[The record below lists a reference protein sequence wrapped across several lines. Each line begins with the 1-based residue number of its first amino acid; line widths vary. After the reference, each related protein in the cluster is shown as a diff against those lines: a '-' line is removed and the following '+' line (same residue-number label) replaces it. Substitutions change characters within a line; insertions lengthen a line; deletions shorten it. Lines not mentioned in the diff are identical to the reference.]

1 MVRERAERLCMMN
14 LWKGERPLKEF
25 NTTAVCIP
33 DEHYMVDLSER
44 VQEIRKLVDDGKYF
58 TINRPRQYGKTT
70 TINELYKVL
79 VTENVVISLDFQ
91 SIENG
96 SFKDGGEFSRAFAR
110 IVLDAE
116 EFDDLSIPETIIR
129 GFKEL
134 VEKPSDQV
142 KMDDLFRVFRMWFRE
157 EKKPIV
163 LIIDEVDSATN
174 NQVFWDFLSQ
184 LRSLYLKRANSN
196 RVKTFQSVILA
207 GVTDVRQL
215 KKITQSEGEHK
226 ENTPWNI
233 AADFTIDMSLSESGI
248 QGMLDE
254 YEADHHTGMDTAAI
268 AKQIRAYTNGY
279 PFLVSRICQLLDKGR
294 IPDFG
299 NLPDAWTQDG
309 IDAAVRTI
317 LSEENTLFDT
327 LMGELKA
334 MPELCRQLKEILFEG
349 KTIPNLPDNAQQK
362 RLRKVGLIINDH
374 HTVAIANRIF
384 EMRLYNF
391 FIGESLFAGELRGN
405 ALNNKPEFI
414 REGKLDVPLIMK
426 QFVETQKV
434 IRKLDDEEA
443 ERKFIEEEGREKFL
457 TYLWLIING
466 VGTFSVEEQTRD
478 RKRMDVVIHYCGM
491 RYIIELKIWHGESR
505 NEEGE
510 KQILGY
516 MNRFGLKTGYM
527 LSFNFNKNKEPG
539 VHEVHIGD
547 KLLYEGVV

>member
-1 MVRERAERLCMMN
+1 M
-14 LWKGERPLKEF
+14 KKF

-44 VQEIRKLVDDGKYF
+44 VQEIKKLVNDGKYF

-70 TINELYKVL
+70 TINELYRVL
-79 VTENVVISLDFQ
+79 VMENVVISLDFQ

-116 EFDDLSIPETIIR
+116 EFDGLSIPETIIR

-174 NQVFWDFLSQ
+174 NQVFLDFLAQ
-184 LRSLYLKRANSN
+184 LRFLYLKRANN
-196 RVKTFQSVILA
+196 NKVKTFQSVILA
-207 GVTDVRQL
+207 GVTDVKYL
-215 KKITQSEGEHK
+215 KRKIRPEDEHK
-226 ENTPWNI
+226 ENSPWNI

-248 QGMLDE
+248 QGMLNE
-254 YEADHHTGMDTAAI
+254 YEADHHTGMDTEVI
-268 AKQIRAYTNGY
+268 AKQIREYTNGY
-279 PFLVSRICQLLDKGR
+279 PFLVSRICQLLDEGR
-294 IPDFG
+294 IPGFG
-299 NLPDAWTQDG
+299 NLPDAWTQEG
-309 IDAAVRTI
+309 IDASVKMI
-317 LSEENTLFDT
+317 LGEENTLFDS
-327 LMGELKA
+327 LMGKLRT
-334 MPELCRQLKEILFEG
+334 MPELRGQLKRILFEG
-349 KTIPNLPDNAQQK
+349 ETIPNLPDNEEQK
-362 RLRKVGLIINDH
+362 QLRMYGFIVNDH
-374 HTVAIANRIF
+374 NTVAVANRIF

-391 FIGESLFAGELRGN
+391 FIGESRFAEELRGN
-405 ALNNKPEFI
+405 ALDNKPEFI
-414 REGKLDVPLIMK
+414 KGGKLDIPLIMK
-426 QFVETQKV
+426 RFIETQKI

-443 ERKFIEEEGREKFL
+443 EKKFIEEEGREKFL
-457 TYLWLIING
+457 TYLSPIING

-505 NEEGE
+505 NKDGE
-510 KQILGY
+510 QQILGY
-516 MNRFGLKTGYM
+516 MNDFGLKTGYM
-527 LSFNFNKNKEPG
+527 LSFSFNKNKVSG

-547 KLLYEGVV
+547 KILYEGVV

>member
-1 MVRERAERLCMMN
+1 MMN

-70 TINELYKVL
+70 TIDALCKVL
-79 VTENVVISLDFQ
+79 QTEYEVVSLSFAGIGNAGFRTEQ
-91 SIENG
+91 S
-96 SFKDGGEFSRAFAR
+96 FVKAFAR
-110 IVLDAE
+110 KLKREFQNGLVVPAGIKDQIMEIISRKEEKAELDELFDLLQDWCYEEEKGIVL
-116 EFDDLSIPETIIR
+116 
-129 GFKEL
+129 
-134 VEKPSDQV
+134 V
-142 KMDDLFRVFRMWFRE
+142 
-157 EKKPIV
+157 
-163 LIIDEVDSATN
+163 IDEVDSATN
-174 NQVFWDFLSQ
+174 NQVFLDFLSL
-184 LRSLYLKRANSN
+184 LRDNYIN
-196 RVKTFQSVILA
+196 RDTKGIKTFQSVILA
-207 GVTDVRQL
+207 GVTDVKHL
-215 KKITQSEGEHK
+215 KSKIRSEEKHK
-226 ENTPWNI
+226 ENSPWNI

-268 AKQIRAYTNGY
+268 AKQIREYTNGY
-279 PFLVSRICQLLDKGR
+279 PFLVSRICQLLDEGR
-294 IPDFG
+294 VLGFG
-299 NLPDAWTQDG
+299 NLTEAWTPDG
-309 IDAAVRTI
+309 INAAVKTI
-317 LSEENTLFDT
+317 LGEENTLFDS
-327 LMGELKA
+327 LMGKLRT
-334 MPELCRQLKEILFEG
+334 MPELRGQLKEILFEG
-349 KTIPNLPDNAQQK
+349 ATIPNLPDNDEQK
-362 RLRKVGLIINDH
+362 QLRMYGFIVNDH
-374 HTVAIANRIF
+374 NTVAIANRIF

-391 FIGESLFAGELRGN
+391 FIGESRFAGELRGN
-405 ALNNKPEFI
+405 ALDNKPEFI
-414 REGKLDVPLIMK
+414 KGGKLDVPLIMK
-426 QFVETQKV
+426 RFIETQRI

-457 TYLWLIING
+457 TYLSPIING

-478 RKRMDVVIHYCGM
+478 RKRMDVVIHYGGM

-516 MNRFGLKTGYM
+516 MNHFDLKTGYM
-527 LSFNFNKNKEPG
+527 LSFNFNKNKKPG

>member
-1 MVRERAERLCMMN
+1 MMN

-70 TINELYKVL
+70 TIDALCKVL
-79 VTENVVISLDFQ
+79 QTEYEVVSLSFAGIGNAGFRTEQ
-91 SIENG
+91 S
-96 SFKDGGEFSRAFAR
+96 FVKAFAR
-110 IVLDAE
+110 KLKREFQNGLVVPAGIKDQIMEIISRKEEKAELDELFDLLQDWCYEEEKGIVL
-116 EFDDLSIPETIIR
+116 
-129 GFKEL
+129 
-134 VEKPSDQV
+134 V
-142 KMDDLFRVFRMWFRE
+142 
-157 EKKPIV
+157 
-163 LIIDEVDSATN
+163 IDEVDSATN
-174 NQVFWDFLSQ
+174 NQVFLDFLSL
-184 LRSLYLKRANSN
+184 LRDNYIN
-196 RVKTFQSVILA
+196 RDTKGIKTFQSVILA
-207 GVTDVRQL
+207 GVTDVKHL
-215 KKITQSEGEHK
+215 KSKIRSEEKHK
-226 ENTPWNI
+226 ENSPWNI

-268 AKQIRAYTNGY
+268 AKQIREYTNGY
-279 PFLVSRICQLLDKGR
+279 PFLVSRICQLLDEGR
-294 IPDFG
+294 VLGFG
-299 NLPDAWTQDG
+299 NLTEAWTPDG
-309 IDAAVRTI
+309 INAAVKTI
-317 LSEENTLFDT
+317 LGEENTLFDS
-327 LMGELKA
+327 LMGKLRT
-334 MPELCRQLKEILFEG
+334 MPELRGQLKEILFEG
-349 KTIPNLPDNAQQK
+349 ETIPNLPDNDEQK
-362 RLRKVGLIINDH
+362 QLRMYGFIVNDH
-374 HTVAIANRIF
+374 NTVAIANRIF

-391 FIGESLFAGELRGN
+391 FIGESRFAGELRGN
-405 ALNNKPEFI
+405 ALDNKPEFI
-414 REGKLDVPLIMK
+414 KGGKLDVPLIMK
-426 QFVETQKV
+426 RFIETQRI

-457 TYLWLIING
+457 TYLSPIING

-478 RKRMDVVIHYCGM
+478 RKRMDVVIHYGGM

-516 MNRFGLKTGYM
+516 MNHFDLKTGYM
-527 LSFNFNKNKEPG
+527 LSFNFNKNKKPG